1 MKRINILIFTILLLL
16 VGCSN
21 NVSFYTK
28 NNAYEAK
35 KLAEDSGKSE
45 YSIKYEM
52 LDGTVE
58 REVKVNG
65 TSIKVDIISEKG
77 KADLFVKDPD
87 GNTIYQ
93 GNDIDTIN
101 FTLENIVKSEKY
113 TIIIIADMHTGSF
126 KFKW

>member
-1 MKRINILIFTILLLL
+1 MKKLTILTITILLLL

-35 KLAEDSGKSE
+35 KLAEDSSKSG
-45 YSIKYEM
+45 YSIEYEM

-58 REVKVNG
+58 REVKVNS
-65 TSIKVDIISEKG
+65 TSIKVDIVSKDG
-77 KADLFVKDPD
+77 KADLIVKDPD

-93 GNDIDTIN
+93 GNDIDTNN
-101 FTLENIVKSEKY
+101 FTLEDIKKSEKY
-113 TIIIIADMHTGSF
+113 TIIIIANNHKGSF
-126 KFKW
+126 KFQW